1 MAYIVVENFSAGL
14 DTRRHPL
21 TARPGTL
28 QTLKNAHVS
37 RGGEIEKRK
46 AFEGINP
53 LNAHIFNRP
62 FHGLQAT
69 ADKIYT
75 FTDGWASNTVSNE
88 LPLGSNGL
96 FVRLLKH
103 PQSTFSAS
111 PGPEGYPTLS
121 EIVYSNLYGGKTFVL
136 AKWSTGEVLPYLDGE
151 FIPDF
156 YIGQSKS
163 WMTSSSEQFSFY
175 NFADTFAWY
184 IKGATYG
191 ASTTGWNTTVG
202 YTQFGSYIDVSG
214 PVGTEFTGSATA
226 ESPMTVTAE
235 TTVPFIAGT
244 PETPAK
250 GGFAINGGS
259 VGTPALASRYL
270 YQGLHNAN
278 QIIPPIMNIYF
289 AGEKGIDEPGNWA
302 GFTTATIA
310 PGRPGSYVNT
320 GPNLAY
326 SIVYYLKNYARNRPG
341 FNNSPVGAA
350 TMSYHKLDGTD
361 AATIRLFTPNT
372 SGDYLDDHELMNGQ
386 AIQIEFLTDPG
397 NVNGLSEFVDITT
410 IAPSPYTPGRFVANF
425 GTMENGVSNKV
436 TSVLVNGVEMLGS
449 HVKWAFSNTDT
460 MAKLVERI
468 NSYTANPDY
477 AASIEDGR
485 LVLTAPSGSGSS
497 ANGRTISVITV
508 GNVTTA
514 NYSTFSGGKNTTPA
528 QQQTVRYTFGGQ
540 WAPDVKV
547 QLIATLKLDPANP
560 LYWGNAR
567 VVGTVPT
574 ASLTYKTK
582 AHVTS
587 GSSLFFSGVN
597 QPTQWGLNATGS
609 GFINMSNNNGGNE
622 VLTGVALYQGNVA
635 SFARRAVQIWSID
648 TDPANNRQGQVL
660 SNTGALGQKSI
671 ISVGDIDVFYLSDSG
686 IRSLRARD
694 SSNAAVVND
703 VGTPIDNLVLSD
715 VSSLAE
721 AQKTAC
727 PAVIEPIDGRYWLAV
742 GNKIYVYSY
751 FPGSQVAAWSTY
763 EPGRIFTDFTT
774 KDGKVYA
781 KEGNIVYIYGGLDG
795 NTYDS
800 SNVEVILPY
809 LDGGKPAHM
818 KTLMGLDMTC
828 EGEWAVEI
836 GMDPVSP
843 DARDLVATVSQ
854 PTFTLGRIQATGM
867 GTHVGVRMVNQSAGY
882 ARIANLITH
891 FDFNESD

>member
-28 QTLKNAHVS
+28 QALKNAHVS

-46 AFEGINP
+46 AFQLTGSVNENV
-53 LNAHIFNRP
+53 FFRP

-69 ADKIYT
+69 SDKIYT
-75 FTDGWASNTVSNE
+75 FTDSWDSSTGNNE
-88 LPLGSNGL
+88 LGMGAYTVRYLEHPSGKFGGNNPMMPNGISL
-96 FVRLLKH
+96 TGV
-103 PQSTFSAS
+103 PYST
-111 PGPEGYPTLS
+111 
-121 EIVYSNLYGGKTFVL
+121 LYGGKTFII
-136 AKWSTGEVLPYLDGE
+136 ATWSNGDVIPYLDGE

-156 YIGQSKS
+156 YIGQSK
-163 WMTSSSEQFSFY
+163 QFMLSQAGTQSQAFY
-175 NFADTFAWY
+175 NFANTLAWY
-184 IKGATYG
+184 IKGGTHG
-191 ASTTGWNTTVG
+191 ASTTGWNATIG
-202 YTQFGSYIDVSG
+202 YTQSGAYIDVSG
-214 PVGTEFTGSATA
+214 PVGTEFTGSGTA
-226 ESPMTVTAE
+226 EAPMTVTAV
-235 TTVPFIAGT
+235 TTAPFIAGT

-250 GGFAINGGS
+250 GSFAITGGTA
-259 VGTPALASRYL
+259 GTPATAGRSV
-270 YQGLHNAN
+270 QNIQQMPAV
-278 QIIPPIMNIYF
+278 MNVYF
-289 AGEKGIDEPGNWA
+289 NGERAIDEPGNWA
-302 GFTTATIA
+302 GFDNNSNQASTSGWNI
-310 PGRPGSYVNT
+310 
-320 GPNLAY
+320 GPRLGFNLNF
-326 SIVYYLKNYARNRPG
+326 YLTNFARNRPG
-341 FNNSPVGAA
+341 FNNTPVGAA
-350 TMSYHKLDGTD
+350 SYSIRNLPGTD
-361 AATIRLFTPNT
+361 ACDIYLFVPNT
-372 SGDYLDDHELMNGQ
+372 GGDYLDDHAQLNGRFVE
-386 AIQIEFLTDPG
+386 IEFAASPHQ
-397 NVNGLSEFVDITT
+397 VSHIEEFIDKTT
-410 IAPSPYTPGRFVANF
+410 ILPSPYTPGRFIAKF
-425 GTMENGVSNKV
+425 GTMLGGTSNKV
-436 TSVLVNGVEMLGS
+436 TSVRVNGVEMIES

-468 NSYTANPDY
+468 NSFATNPDY
-477 AASIEDGR
+477 AASVEDGR
-485 LVLTAPSGSGSS
+485 LMLTAAPGTGSL
-497 ANGRTISVITV
+497 ANGRTITVTTV

-514 NYSTFSGGKNTTPA
+514 NYSSFSGGKNSTPA
-528 QQQTVRYTFGGQ
+528 QQQTVRYTLGGSSFSIGT
-540 WAPDVKV
+540 KV
-547 QLIATLKLDPANP
+547 QLIATLKNDPANP
-560 LYWGNAR
+560 VYWGNAR
-567 VVGTVPT
+567 VLGTVPT
-574 ASLTYKTK
+574 AALTYKTK

-587 GSSLFFSGVN
+587 GSSLLFSGVN

-715 VSSLAE
+715 VSGLTE

-727 PAVIEPIDGRYWLAV
+727 PSVIEPIDGRYWIAI

-763 EPGRIFTDFTT
+763 EPGRTFTDFTT

-781 KEGNIVYIYGGLDG
+781 KEGKFLYVYGGLDG

-843 DARDLVATVSQ
+843 NARDLVATVSQ

-867 GTHVGVRMVNQSAGY
+867 GTHVGVRMVNQSPGY

>member
-46 AFEGINP
+46 AFEAINP
-53 LNAHIFNRP
+53 LNANIFNRP

-75 FTDGWASNTVSNE
+75 FTDGWTSNTGNNE
-88 LPLGSNGL
+88 LPLGTNGL
-96 FVRLLKH
+96 FVRFLKH
-103 PQSTFSAS
+103 PQWTFAN
-111 PGPEGYPTLS
+111 GPHPTLS

-136 AKWSTGEVLPYLDGE
+136 AKWSTGEVIPYFDGE

-156 YIGQSKS
+156 YIGQSKQ
-163 WMTSSSEQFSFY
+163 WMLSQAGNQSQAFY
-175 NFADTFAWY
+175 NFAGTFAWY

-202 YTQFGSYIDVSG
+202 YTANGAYIDVSG

-226 ESPMTVTAE
+226 ESPMTVTAA

-250 GGFAINGGS
+250 GGFAITGGTA
-259 VGTPALASRYL
+259 GTPATATRSVRDI
-270 YQGLHNAN
+270 QPMPA
-278 QIIPPIMNIYF
+278 IMNVYF
-289 AGEKGIDEPGNWA
+289 NGEKGIDEPGNWA
-302 GFTTATIA
+302 GFTDTSNTAA
-310 PGRPGSYVNT
+310 PTNWNI
-320 GPNLAY
+320 GPRLGFNLNF
-326 SIVYYLKNYARNRPG
+326 YLTNFARNRPG
-341 FNNSPVGAA
+341 FNNTPVGAA
-350 TMSYHKLDGTD
+350 SFTIRQQSGTD
-361 AATIRLFTPNT
+361 ACDLYLFVPNT
-372 SGDYLDDHELMNGQ
+372 NGDYLDDHAELNGRFVE
-386 AIQIEFLTDPG
+386 IEFAADPG
-397 NVNGLSEFVDITT
+397 NVSHIHEFIDTAT
-410 IAPSPYTPGRFVANF
+410 IAPSPYTPGRFIARF
-425 GTMENGVSNKV
+425 GTMLGGTSNKV
-436 TSVLVNGVEMLGS
+436 TSVKVNGVEMIAS

-468 NSYTANPDY
+468 NSFTANPDY
-477 AASIEDGR
+477 TASFEDGR
-485 LVLTAPSGSGSS
+485 LILTAPAGSGSS
-497 ANGRTISVITV
+497 ANGRTIAVSTV

-514 NYSTFSGGKNTTPA
+514 NYSTFSGGKDTTPA
-528 QQQTVRYTFGGQ
+528 QQQTVRYTFGGSSFSIGT
-540 WAPDVKV
+540 KV
-547 QLIATLKLDPANP
+547 QLIATLKNDPANP
-560 LYWGNAR
+560 IYWGNAR

-574 ASLTYKTK
+574 AALTYKTK
-582 AHVTS
+582 AHITS

-597 QPTQWGLNATGS
+597 QPTSWGLNATGS

-635 SFARRAVQIWSID
+635 NFARRSVQVWAID

-671 ISVGDIDVFYLSDSG
+671 VSVGEIDVFYLSDSG
-686 IRSLRARD
+686 VRSLRARD

-703 VGTPIDNLVLSD
+703 VGTPIDNLVLQDISAL
-715 VSSLAE
+715 SE
-721 AQKTAC
+721 IQKTAC

-742 GNKIYVYSY
+742 GNKIYVFSY
-751 FPGSQVAAWSTY
+751 FPSSQVAAWSTY
-763 EPGRIFTDFTT
+763 EPGRTFTDFTT

-781 KEGNIVYIYGGLDG
+781 KEGNIIYVYGGLNG
-795 NTYDS
+795 NSYDS
-800 SNVEVILPY
+800 SNVEVVLPY

-843 DARDLVATVSQ
+843 NARDLVATVSQ
-854 PTFTLGRIQATGM
+854 PTFTLGRIQASGM

>member
-46 AFEGINP
+46 AFEAINTY
-53 LNAHIFNRP
+53 NANVFGRP

-75 FTDGWASNTVSNE
+75 FTDGWNSNTGLNE
-88 LPLGSNGL
+88 LPSGSNGL
-96 FVRLLKH
+96 FVRFLKH
-103 PQSTFSAS
+103 PQWTFSP
-111 PGPEGYPTLS
+111 PGLGGYPTLS

-136 AKWSTGEVLPYLDGE
+136 AKWSTGEVIPYYDGE

-163 WMTSSSEQFSFY
+163 WMTSSSTQFSFY
-175 NFADTFAWY
+175 NFAGTFAWH
-184 IKGATYG
+184 IEGGTYG

-202 YTQFGSYIDVSG
+202 YTQNGAYVDVTG

-226 ESPMTVTAE
+226 ESPMTVTAA

-244 PETPAK
+244 PETPAR
-250 GGFAINGGS
+250 GGFAISGGTA
-259 VGTPALASRYL
+259 GTPATAARSVRDI
-270 YQGLHNAN
+270 QPMPA
-278 QIIPPIMNIYF
+278 IMNVYF
-289 AGEKGIDEPGNWA
+289 NGEKAIDEPGNWA
-302 GFTTATIA
+302 GFTDTSNPAA
-310 PGRPGSYVNT
+310 PTNWNI
-320 GPNLAY
+320 GPRLGFNLTF
-326 SIVYYLKNYARNRPG
+326 YLTNFARNRPG
-341 FNNSPVGAA
+341 FNNTPVGAA
-350 TMSYHKLDGTD
+350 ASTIRNLSGTD
-361 AATIRLFTPNT
+361 ACDLYLFVPNT
-372 SGDYLDDHELMNGQ
+372 AGDYLDDHAELNGRFVE
-386 AIQIEFLTDPG
+386 IEFASDPSAVG
-397 NVNGLSEFVDITT
+397 SIGEFIDPATV
-410 IAPSPYTPGRFVANF
+410 APSPYTPGRFIARF
-425 GTMENGVSNKV
+425 GTMLGGTSNKV
-436 TSVLVNGVEMLGS
+436 TSVKVNGVEMIGS
-449 HVKWAFSNTDT
+449 HVKWAYSNTDT
-460 MAKLVERI
+460 MAKLVEKI
-468 NSYTANPDY
+468 NSFTANPDY
-477 AASIEDGR
+477 TASVEDGR
-485 LVLTAPSGSGSS
+485 LVLTAPAGSGSS
-497 ANGRTISVITV
+497 ANGRTISVTTV
-508 GNVTTA
+508 GNVTTS
-514 NYSTFSGGKNTTPA
+514 NYSTFSGGKDTTPA

-540 WAPDVKV
+540 WAPNVKV

-560 LYWGNAR
+560 IYWGNAR

-574 ASLTYKTK
+574 AALTYKTK

-635 SFARRAVQIWSID
+635 TFARRSVQIWSID

-660 SNTGALGQKSI
+660 ANTGALGQKGI

-703 VGTPIDNLVLSD
+703 VGTPIDNLVLADIST
-715 VSSLAE
+715 LTE

-763 EPGRIFTDFTT
+763 EPGRSFTEFTT

-781 KEGNIVYIYGGLDG
+781 KEGNTVYVYGGLNG

-800 SNVEVILPY
+800 SNVEVVLPY

-828 EGEWAVEI
+828 EGEWSVEI

-843 DARDLVATVSQ
+843 NARDLVATVSQ
-854 PTFTLGRIQATGM
+854 PTFTLGRIQASGM

>member
-75 FTDGWASNTVSNE
+75 FTDGWASNTGSNE

-96 FVRLLKH
+96 FVRFLKH
-103 PQSTFSAS
+103 PRWEFLGINV
-111 PGPEGYPTLS
+111 PGGYPTLS

-136 AKWSTGEVLPYLDGE
+136 AKWSTGEVIPYLDGE

-163 WMTSSSEQFSFY
+163 WMTANSSQLSFY

-184 IKGATYG
+184 IKGSTRG
-191 ASTTGWNTTVG
+191 ASTTGWNATVG

-226 ESPMTVTAE
+226 EYPITVTAE

-250 GGFAINGGS
+250 GGFAISGGS
-259 VGTPALASRYL
+259 AGTPAKAERYVL
-270 YQGLHNAN
+270 NVA
-278 QIIPPIMNIYF
+278 PMPAIMNVYF
-289 AGEKGIDEPGNWA
+289 NGEKAIDEPGNWA
-302 GFTTATIA
+302 GFTDTSNPAA
-310 PGRPGSYVNT
+310 PTNWNI
-320 GPNLAY
+320 GPRLGFNLNF
-326 SIVYYLKNYARNRPG
+326 YLTNFARNRPG
-341 FNNSPVGAA
+341 FNNTPVGAA
-350 TMSYHKLDGTD
+350 SYQIQNISGGTD
-361 AATIRLFTPNT
+361 GCTIYLFVPNT
-372 SGDYLDDHELMNGQ
+372 NGEYLDDHAQLNGRFVE
-386 AIQIEFLTDPG
+386 IEFAASPHQ
-397 NVNGLSEFVDITT
+397 VSHIEEFIDKTT
-410 IAPSPYTPGRFVANF
+410 IVPSPYTPGRFIARF
-425 GTMENGVSNKV
+425 GTMLGGTSNKV
-436 TSVLVNGVEMLGS
+436 TSVRVNGVEMLGS

-460 MAKLVERI
+460 MAKLVEKI
-468 NSYTANPDY
+468 NSFTANPDY

-485 LVLTAPSGSGSS
+485 LILTAAAGSGSS

-715 VSSLAE
+715 VSGLNE
-721 AQKTAC
+721 VQKTAC

-763 EPGRIFTDFTT
+763 EPGRTFTDFTT

-781 KEGNIVYIYGGLDG
+781 KEGNIVYVYGGLDG